1 MLTLQILL
9 SKSNEEKYDFY
20 IFKHK
25 IAYIFLQ
32 ICDTVV
38 KTVNNSNLKSIAW
51 FSKNWI
57 LH

>member
-51 FSKNWI
+51 FSKN
-57 LH
+57 